1 MGVRGHSLIMSRF
14 FQHFY
19 PLPRF
24 LSQSITPSPPQI
36 IMSHLSKSPFE
47 EAWFPNNNTLHG
59 YYVTNGNI
67 KNKVIDNKV
76 YEHIMNE

>member
-1 MGVRGHSLIMSRF
+1 MEPFINYVTLFSAVF
-14 FQHFY
+14 
-19 PLPRF
+19 
-24 LSQSITPSPPQI
+24 TPSLPSCHKVSHQVAPHI
-36 IMSHLSKSPFE
+36 IMSHLSNPPSE
-47 EAWFPNNNTLHG
+47 EAWFPNNNYYSLHG